1 MGDNTIEIID
11 FESIGRV
18 LDGVSSKYDRNHLL
32 LHLNDSSYMECFL
45 VALKAMDKF
54 MNNQSTNYE
63 TVQ

>member
-18 LDGVSSKYDRNHLL
+18 LDGVSSEYDRNHLL
-32 LHLNDSSYMECFL
+32 LHLNDLSYMGCFL

-54 MNNQSTNYE
+54 MNNQLTNYE